1 MRAAIALSLILT
13 LPGLAACS
21 FSIPDSPRYGAR
33 PGSAQDDSPAEQSL
47 EASSNR
53 DRETCRRSA
62 DRSMGSDASIDPADD
77 HTGNPMVLA
86 RREELRSTYQTLV
99 DQCMG
104 TPRQ

>member
-1 MRAAIALSLILT
+1 
-13 LPGLAACS
+13 
-21 FSIPDSPRYGAR
+21 
-33 PGSAQDDSPAEQSL
+33 
-47 EASSNR
+47 
-53 DRETCRRSA
+53 
-62 DRSMGSDASIDPADD
+62 MGSDASIDPADD